1 MNGTV
6 TMSRRAFLRTGAV
19 LGGGLILGVH
29 LPLGTARGVEPPG
42 KTFAPNAFLRIGSD
56 DSITVI
62 VNKSEMGQGV
72 YTALPMIV
80 AEELEVDPAVIR
92 VEPAPVAPAYNHAL
106 WGIQVTG
113 GSTSVRTEWE
123 RLAQAGAAARQMLIA
138 AAAGRWEAKPAECR
152 AENGQVVHQP
162 TGRRLSYGTL
172 AEAAARLEPP
182 QGVRLKGPGEQKVIG
197 RGVKRLDTP
206 AKVNGTALFG
216 LDVSI
221 PGMLTA
227 VVARPPVFGARATRI
242 REDLAEK
249 VPGVKRIIPIDA
261 GVGVVAVSLP
271 AALNGRKALEIQWDE
286 GPLATLDSDRQR
298 EAYAEMAKKPGA
310 VAASR
315 GDADVALTKAA
326 KRINAVYTLPYL
338 AHAPMEPLN
347 CVASVRPDGC
357 DIWTGTQMQTGDRD
371 AAAKI
376 TGLPK
381 EKINLRTMLLGG
393 GFGRRAVPDSHFMR
407 EAVQLS
413 KAIGKPVKVVWTR
426 EDDLHGGW
434 YRPSS
439 YNVLAAGLDRAGMP
453 VAWTH
458 RIVCQ
463 SIAMGTPFE
472 GAMVKNGVDDTSVEG
487 AADSPYEVPN
497 FRCDH
502 HMAPAGVPVLWWRSV
517 GHSFTAFV
525 KESFIDEL
533 AHAAGHDPYRY
544 RRALLAKHPRVAGVL
559 DLAAE
564 KAGWGKPLPPGRGRG
579 IAVHESF
586 GSFIAQVAEVS
597 VNGQG
602 EIRVHRV
609 VCAVDCGRFVNPE
622 IIASQMESGVAF
634 GLSAALHGAIT
645 FADGRVRQTNFHDY
659 PIIRMREMPTVETH
673 IVKSDEK
680 PGGIGEPGVPPIAP
694 AVANALFALTGARL
708 RTLPMTPERVREALG
723 KG

>member
-1 MNGTV
+1 MSGIAS
-6 TMSRRAFLRTGAV
+6 MSRRAFLRTGAV

-29 LPLGTARGVEPPG
+29 LPLGTARGLEPPRE
-42 KTFAPNAFLRIGSD
+42 TFSPNAFIRIGSD
-56 DSITVI
+56 DSVTVI

-92 VEPAPVAPAYNHAL
+92 VEPAPVDPAYNHAQ

-123 RLAQAGAAARQMLIA
+123 RLARAGATARGMLIA
-138 AAAGRWEAKPAECR
+138 AAAGIWKVKPGECR
-152 AENGQVVHQP
+152 AENGFVLH
-162 TGRRLSYGTL
+162 TASGRRLSYGKL
-172 AEAAARLEPP
+172 AEQAARLEPP
-182 QGVRLKGPGEQKVIG
+182 GEVTLKAAREYRIIG
-197 RGVKRLDTP
+197 RSVKRLDTP

-216 LDVSI
+216 LDMAV

-227 VVARPPVFGARATRI
+227 VVARPPVFGAKAMKI
-242 REDLAEK
+242 RHDQAEK
-249 VPGVKRIIPIDA
+249 VAGVKRVLPIDA
-261 GVGVVAVSLP
+261 GVAVVAESFP
-271 AALNGRKALEIQWDE
+271 AALKGRDALEIEWDE
-286 GPLATLDSDRQR
+286 GPLAALDSVRLGEQ
-298 EAYAEMAKKPGA
+298 YAEMAKKPGA

-315 GDADVALTKAA
+315 GDADAALKTAA

-371 AAAKI
+371 AAARI

-381 EKINLRTMLLGG
+381 EKITLRTMLLGG
-393 GFGRRAVPDSHFMR
+393 GFGRRAVPDSHFVR

-413 KAIGKPVKVVWTR
+413 KSLGKPVKVVWTR
-426 EDDLHGGW
+426 EDDIHGGW
-434 YRPSS
+434 YRPA
-439 YNVLAAGLDRAGMP
+439 YHNELAAGLDAAGMP
-453 VAWTH
+453 VAWKH

-463 SIAMGTPFE
+463 SIAVGTPFE
-472 GAMVKNGVDDTSVEG
+472 SGMIRNGVDDTSVEG

-497 FRCDH
+497 FLCDY

-517 GHSFTAFV
+517 GHSATAFV

-533 AHAAGHDPYRY
+533 AHAAGKNPYGY
-544 RRALLAKHPRVAGVL
+544 RRQILSKHPRLLGAL

-564 KAGWGKPLPPGRGRG
+564 KAGWGKPLPAGRAQG
-579 IAVHESF
+579 IAIHESF
-586 GSFIAQVAEVS
+586 GSIIAQVAEVS
-597 VNGQG
+597 VNSKG

-622 IIASQMESGVAF
+622 IIAAQMESGVAF

-645 FADGRVRQTNFHDY
+645 FSGGRVVQSNFHNY
-659 PIIRMREMPTVETH
+659 QIIRMREMPTVETH
-673 IVKSDEK
+673 IVRNNEN
-680 PGGIGEPGVPPIAP
+680 PGGIGEPGVPPVAP
-694 AVANALFALTGARL
+694 AVANALFALTGRRL
-708 RTLPMTPERVREALG
+708 RSLPLIPEKVMG

>member
-1 MNGTV
+1 MRGIAN
-6 TMSRRAFLRTGAV
+6 MSRRAFLKTGAV

-29 LPLGTARGVEPPG
+29 LPLGTARGLEPPRE
-42 KTFAPNAFLRIGSD
+42 TFSPNAFIRIGSD
-56 DSITVI
+56 DSVTVI

-92 VEPAPVAPAYNHAL
+92 VEPAPVDPAYNHAL

-123 RLAQAGAAARQMLIA
+123 RLARGGAAARGMLIA
-138 AAAGRWEAKPAECR
+138 AAAETWKVKQADCR
-152 AENGQVVHQP
+152 AENGFVLH
-162 TGRRLSYGTL
+162 TASGRRLSYGSL
-172 AEAAARLEPP
+172 AERAARLEPP
-182 QGVRLKGPGEQKVIG
+182 KEVTLKAAREYKVIG

-206 AKVNGTALFG
+206 AKVNGTAFFG
-216 LDVSI
+216 LDMTV

-227 VVARPPVFGARATRI
+227 VVARPPVFGAKAMKI
-242 REDLAEK
+242 RHDQAEK
-249 VPGVKRIIPIDA
+249 VAGVKRVLPIDA
-261 GVGVVAVSLP
+261 GVAVVAESFP
-271 AALNGRKALEIQWDE
+271 AALKGRDALEIEWDE
-286 GPLATLDSDRQR
+286 GPLAALDSVRQG
-298 EAYAEMAKKPGA
+298 EQYAEMAKKPGA

-315 GDADVALTKAA
+315 GNADAALKTAA
-326 KRINAVYTLPYL
+326 KRIDAVYTLPYL

-371 AAAKI
+371 AAARI

-393 GFGRRAVPDSHFMR
+393 GFGRRAVPDSHFVR

-413 KAIGKPVKVVWTR
+413 KALGKPVKVVWTR
-426 EDDLHGGW
+426 EDDIHGGW
-434 YRPSS
+434 YRPAFH
-439 YNVLAAGLDRAGMP
+439 NELAAGLDAAGMP
-453 VAWTH
+453 VAWKH

-463 SIAMGTPFE
+463 SIAVGTPFE
-472 GAMVKNGVDDTSVEG
+472 SMMVKNGVDDTSVEG

-497 FRCDH
+497 VLCDY

-517 GHSFTAFV
+517 GHSATAFV
-525 KESFIDEL
+525 KESFVDEL
-533 AHAAGHDPYRY
+533 AHAAGKDPYRY
-544 RRALLAKHPRVAGVL
+544 RRQLLSKHPRLLGTL

-564 KAGWGKPLPPGRGRG
+564 KAGWGKPLPAGRARG
-579 IAVHESF
+579 IAIHESF
-586 GSFIAQVAEVS
+586 GSIIAQVAEVS
-597 VNGQG
+597 VNGKG

-622 IIASQMESGVAF
+622 IIAAQMESGVAF

-645 FADGRVRQTNFHDY
+645 FAGGRVVQSNFHNY
-659 PIIRMREMPTVETH
+659 PIIRLREMPVVETH
-673 IVKSDEK
+673 IVRNNEN
-680 PGGIGEPGVPPIAP
+680 PGGIGEPGVPPVAP
-694 AVANALFALTGARL
+694 AVANALFALSGRRL
-708 RTLPMTPERVREALG
+708 RSLPLTPEKVMG